1 MIRILKN
8 IQLCFQLSIKIL
20 PLQKNLKSNSEI
32 HLTMI
37 LSNKRLYL
45 IVCTFLSALS
55 IFATTN
61 VSQPAI
67 TNSSTSS
74 TNHENLDSHTE
85 KEFNASEM
93 INEHIGDSHEFHVM
107 DWNSHPI
114 SFYLPVILYTNN
126 GLTVFSSENFHHDNE
141 GKVKYEKNGMSFTRN
156 SDVIY
161 YSDKYKNL
169 TDAEKSAFNFDA
181 RPLDFSITKNV
192 FSMFMSVI
200 ILFILFITVARSY
213 NNNKGA
219 PKGLAGFLE
228 PLVVFVRD
236 DIAIP
241 NIGLKK
247 STKYMP
253 YLLTVFFFVWIN
265 NLIGLIP
272 FFPFSSNL
280 TGNIFF
286 TFVLSFITFT
296 VTTLSGSKDYWKH
309 IFMPPVPKA
318 LYPIMVPIEI
328 IGIFTKPFALMIR
341 LFANI
346 TAGHIIIL
354 SLISLIFIFKTIAI
368 APVSGAFVLF
378 MSVLEMLVAALQA
391 YVFTLLTAL
400 FIGQAVEEH
409 DHH

>member
-1 MIRILKN
+1 
-8 IQLCFQLSIKIL
+8 
-20 PLQKNLKSNSEI
+20 
-32 HLTMI
+32 MI
-37 LSNKRLYL
+37 LSNKSLYL
-45 IVCTFLSALS
+45 VVCAFLCSIS
-55 IFATTN
+55 IFAATN
-61 VSQPAI
+61 VNDPSVTNTAISQEK
-67 TNSSTSS
+67 
-74 TNHENLDSHTE
+74 HENSDSHPE

-93 INEHIGDSHEFHVM
+93 INEHIGDSHEFHIM
-107 DWNSHPI
+107 EWNGHPI
-114 SFYLPVILYTNN
+114 SFYLPVILFTDN

-141 GKVKYEKNGMSFTRN
+141 GKINFTENGLSFTRN
-156 SDVIY
+156 EDVIY
-161 YSDKYKNL
+161 YSDKFKNL
-169 TDAEKSAFNFDA
+169 AETEKSAFNFDA

-200 ILFILFITVARSY
+200 ILFILFFIVAKSY
-213 NNNKGA
+213 NSNKGA
-219 PKGLAGFLE
+219 PRGLAGFLE

-236 DIAIP
+236 DIAVP
-241 NIGLKK
+241 NIGHKK
-247 STKYMP
+247 AGRYMP

-286 TFVLSFITFT
+286 TFVLSFITFI

-354 SLISLIFIFKTIAI
+354 SLISLIFIFKTVAI

>member
-1 MIRILKN
+1 
-8 IQLCFQLSIKIL
+8 
-20 PLQKNLKSNSEI
+20 
-32 HLTMI
+32 MI
-37 LSNKRLYL
+37 LSNKSLYSV
-45 IVCTFLSALS
+45 VCTILCTLSV
-55 IFATTN
+55 FASTN
-61 VSQPAI
+61 VNEPSG
-67 TNSSTSS
+67 TNIAASPEK
-74 TNHENLDSHTE
+74 HQNLDSHSE

-93 INEHIGDSHEFHVM
+93 INEHIGDSHEFHIM
-107 DWNSHPI
+107 DWNAHPI
-114 SFYLPVILYTNN
+114 SFYLPVILFTNN

-141 GKVKYEKNGMSFTRN
+141 GKVEFSKNGLSFTRN
-156 SDVIY
+156 ADVIY
-161 YSDKYKNL
+161 YTDKYKNL
-169 TDAEKSAFNFDA
+169 AETEKSAFNFDA

-200 ILFILFITVARSY
+200 ILFILFFTVARSY

-228 PLVVFVRD
+228 PLVLFVRD

-241 NIGLKK
+241 NIGYKK
-247 STKYMP
+247 AARYMP

-286 TFVLSFITFT
+286 TFVLSFITFI

-354 SLISLIFIFKTIAI
+354 SLISLIFIFKTVAI